1 MSQYSGWH
9 VLRLQ
14 LLIIVRVMRSGLLK
28 KAIAIRRKDVRQ

>member
-14 LLIIVRVMRSGLLK
+14 LLIIVRMVRSSLLK
-28 KAIAIRRKDVRQ
+28 KAIGVRRKDVRQ